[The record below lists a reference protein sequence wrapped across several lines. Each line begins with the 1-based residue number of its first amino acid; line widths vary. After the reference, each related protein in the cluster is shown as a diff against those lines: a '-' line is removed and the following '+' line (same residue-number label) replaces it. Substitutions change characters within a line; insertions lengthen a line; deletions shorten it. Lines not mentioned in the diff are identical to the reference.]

1 MFTNFDVP
9 TYAFSLQSFAKM
21 CNILLLIRFESLR
34 CLENKEEKMP
44 ENQARLGRIEEEYKK
59 ELSQIIGYELK
70 NPNVTGLIS
79 VTKVK
84 VSNDL
89 KYAKVY
95 VSILNSKNIKDTIT
109 GLKKSAGFIRS
120 ELARRVNL
128 RNTPELIFELDDSL
142 EYGAKIDTI
151 LKEIMPK
158 KED

>member
-1 MFTNFDVP
+1 
-9 TYAFSLQSFAKM
+9 
-21 CNILLLIRFESLR
+21 
-34 CLENKEEKMP
+34 MP
-44 ENQARLGRIEEEYKK
+44 ENQTRLGRIEEEYKK

-84 VSNDL
+84 VTNDL
-89 KYAKVY
+89 KFARVY
-95 VSILNSKNIKDTIT
+95 VSVLNAKNVKDTIA
-109 GLKKSAGFIRS
+109 GLKKSSGFIRS

-128 RNTPELIFELDDSL
+128 RNTPELVFELDDSL

-158 KED
+158 KEE

>member
-1 MFTNFDVP
+1 MLRD
-9 TYAFSLQSFAKM
+9 K
-21 CNILLLIRFESLR
+21 ES
-34 CLENKEEKMP
+34 EKMP
-44 ENQARLGRIEEEYKK
+44 ENQARLGRIEEEYRK

-84 VSNDL
+84 VTNDL

-95 VSILNSKNIKDTIT
+95 VSILNSKNIKETIA

-120 ELARRVNL
+120 ELAKRVNL

-158 KED
+158 KEN